1 MILTKPVLSIVAT
14 AVLDDN
20 HGEVVAGVP
29 DPVSFV
35 VPAPIQ
41 TLKTPVIVGLSIII
55 VAVEFSVAV
64 ESATSFTLTNL

>member
-41 TLKTPVIVGLSIII
+41 TLKTPVIVGLSIVI
-55 VAVEFSVAV
+55 VAVEFGVIEEPAASSTV
-64 ESATSFTLTNL
+64 TNL